1 MDHPRPDYRKSHL
14 RKGDSYDDELSA
26 DPWHAYTSE
35 HELKVVRDVI
45 EKRFH
50 GRARRCMDFACG
62 TGRVT
67 AVLQDLTEECIGVD
81 ISASMLDIAKKK
93 CIQAKFFL
101 FDLTKESPD
110 LGAFDLITA
119 FRFFGNAQDELR
131 LAALSALHSY
141 LEPDGYLVLNNH
153 RNPNAVQ
160 NRLSSWTGGESRMDL
175 SPAKL
180 KCHARACDFVP
191 VDAYGIGCWSLR
203 HRWQSWVEG
212 PAKGVDFLERLS
224 RHRMFAT
231 FAPDFVMVLKKRRSG
246 AK

>member
-1 MDHPRPDYRKSHL
+1 
-14 RKGDSYDDELSA
+14 
-26 DPWHAYTSE
+26 
-35 HELKVVRDVI
+35 
-45 EKRFH
+45 
-50 GRARRCMDFACG
+50 
-62 TGRVT
+62 
-67 AVLQDLTEECIGVD
+67 
-81 ISASMLDIAKKK
+81 MLDIAKKK